1 MILAGANVASQPRIR
16 KILIVDDHAVMRQGL
31 AKLLSDETDLQVCGE
46 AENAPDALKA
56 IGRLKPDL
64 VIVDISLTG
73 RTGIELIR
81 DIRRDHPDVYVLVLS
96 MHDETIYSDRALRA
110 GARGYIMKQEGGK
123 VVVEA
128 IRKVLAGQVYL
139 SEKMTAKFFDRI
151 SGGFRAADSPLEILS
166 DREMEVFQLIGD
178 GLTTRQI
185 AEQLCLSMK
194 TVEVHRDHIKRKLSL
209 KDGTALVRY
218 AIRWAETEKIA

>member
-1 MILAGANVASQPRIR
+1 MILADANIARQSQIR
-16 KILIVDDHAVMRQGL
+16 KIVIVDDHAVMRQGL
-31 AKLLSDETDLQVCGE
+31 AKLLSDEKDLQVCGE
-46 AENAPDALKA
+46 AENASDALKA
-56 IGRLKPDL
+56 IGSFKPDL
-64 VIVDISLTG
+64 AIVDISLTG

-81 DIRRDHPDVYVLVLS
+81 DIRRDHPEVCVLVLS

-194 TVEVHRDHIKRKLSL
+194 TVEVHRDHIKRKLNL
-209 KDGTALVRY
+209 KDGPALVRH
-218 AIRWAETEKIA
+218 AIRWAETEKTA

>member
-1 MILAGANVASQPRIR
+1 MILASANVASQPQIR
-16 KILIVDDHAVMRQGL
+16 KIVIVDDHAVMRQGL
-31 AKLLSDETDLQVCGE
+31 AKLLGDESDLHVCGE

-64 VIVDISLTG
+64 AIVDISLTG

-194 TVEVHRDHIKRKLSL
+194 TVEVHRDHIKRKLNL

>member
-1 MILAGANVASQPRIR
+1 MIVTKTHSVGQAPAT

-31 AKLLSDETDLQVCGE
+31 AKLLSDEQGLRVCGE
-46 AENAPDALKA
+46 AENVSDALKA

-64 VIVDISLTG
+64 TIVDISLPG

-81 DIRRDHPDVYVLVLS
+81 DVRRDYPQVCVLVLS
-96 MHDETIYSDRALRA
+96 MHDETIYAERALRA

-128 IRKVLAGQVYL
+128 IRKVLTGQVYL
-139 SEKMTAKFFDRI
+139 SERMTAKLCERI
-151 SGGFRAADSPLEILS
+151 SAGSQAPDSPLEVLS

-185 AEQLCLSMK
+185 AEQLFLSMK
-194 TVEVHRDHIKRKLSL
+194 TVEVHRDHIKRKLNL
-209 KDGTALVRY
+209 KDGSALVRH
-218 AIRWAETEKIA
+218 AIRWAETEKIG